1 MAEST
6 GTLFVV
12 ATPIGNLSDV
22 TFRAIETLRNVAVIL
37 AEDTRTT
44 RKLLSRY
51 DIGTP
56 VRSYHQHSRGR
67 KEQDIVTELGS
78 GTDLALVTDAG
89 TPAIA
94 DPGGRLVELARRSG
108 VPVVPI
114 PGASAVTTALSAVGL
129 GGDQFTFLGFL
140 PHKKGR
146 QKKLDQLSG
155 MISPV
160 VLYESPHRLEKLL
173 GELATRHPAAQ
184 VSVAREITKKFE
196 DIRVGTP
203 AELAA
208 HFAAHPPKGE
218 IVVVVRLADKGRQ
231 E

>member
-1 MAEST
+1 A
-6 GTLFVV
+6 
-12 ATPIGNLSDV
+12 
-22 TFRAIETLRNVAVIL
+22 
-37 AEDTRTT
+37 
-44 RKLLSRY
+44 
-51 DIGTP
+51 TP

-67 KEQDIVTELGS
+67 KEQDIVAELS
-78 GTDLALVTDAG
+78 GGADLALVTDAG

-94 DPGGRLVELARRSG
+94 DPGGRLVELARRSD
-108 VPVVPI
+108 VPIVPI

-146 QKKLDQLSG
+146 QKKLDQLAD
-155 MISPV
+155 MVPPV

-173 GELATRHPAAQ
+173 GELAARHPAAQ

-203 AELAA
+203 TELAA
-208 HFAAHPPKGE
+208 HFATHPPKGE
-218 IVVVVRLADKGRQ
+218 IVVVVRAENGNRKR
-231 E
+231 

>member
-1 MAEST
+1 MIESADRQP

-12 ATPIGNLSDV
+12 ATPIGNLSDI
-22 TFRAIETLRNVAVIL
+22 TFRAIETLRRVTVIL

-44 RKLLSRY
+44 RKLLTRY
-51 DIGTP
+51 DIRTP
-56 VRSYHQHSRGR
+56 VRTYHQHTRGR
-67 KEQDIVTELGS
+67 TEDGIVADLAG
-78 GTDLALVTDAG
+78 GIDLALVTDAG

-140 PHKKGR
+140 PNKKGR
-146 QKKLDQLSG
+146 QKKLDQLGG
-155 MISPV
+155 MVSPV

-173 GELATRHPAAQ
+173 RELTLRHPEAQ
-184 VSVAREITKKFE
+184 ISVAREITKKFE

-208 HFAAHPPKGE
+208 HFATHPPKGE
-218 IVVVVRLADKGRQ
+218 IVVVVRP
-231 E
+231 

>member
-1 MAEST
+1 MIESADRQP

-12 ATPIGNLSDV
+12 ATPIGNLSDI
-22 TFRAIETLRNVAVIL
+22 TFRAIETLRRVTVIL

-44 RKLLSRY
+44 RKLLTRY
-51 DIGTP
+51 DIRTP
-56 VRSYHQHSRGR
+56 VRTYHQHTRGR
-67 KEQDIVTELGS
+67 TEDGIVADLAG
-78 GTDLALVTDAG
+78 GLDLALVTDAG

-140 PHKKGR
+140 PNKKGR
-146 QKKLDQLSG
+146 QKKLDQLGG
-155 MISPV
+155 MVSPV

-173 GELATRHPAAQ
+173 RELTLRHPEAQ
-184 VSVAREITKKFE
+184 ISVAREITKKFE

-208 HFAAHPPKGE
+208 HFATHPPKGE
-218 IVVVVRLADKGRQ
+218 IVVVVRP
-231 E
+231 